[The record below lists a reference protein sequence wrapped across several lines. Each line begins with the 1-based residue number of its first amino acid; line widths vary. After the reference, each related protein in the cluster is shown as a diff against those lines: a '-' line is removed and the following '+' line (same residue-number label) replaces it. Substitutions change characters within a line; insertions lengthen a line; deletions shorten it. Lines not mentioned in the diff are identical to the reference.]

1 MDLIT
6 LLLVAL
12 SLAMDALAVSVT
24 NGIRLNNCR
33 VADGVKMGLFFGIF
47 QFIMPL
53 LGFYLGGGVIGFV
66 GKFAPW
72 LSCAI
77 LVFLGVRMMVE
88 ANKAEEEEDDGTKQE
103 KLGFYELFLQAVATS
118 IDALAVG
125 LSLAMTG
132 GYREGYLY
140 FASAVIGI
148 VAFVCSFTGAMAG
161 KKLGGLFEKRAG
173 TVGGAVL
180 VVIGLKILIESF
192 IK

>member
-1 MDLIT
+1 
-6 LLLVAL
+6 
-12 SLAMDALAVSVT
+12 
-24 NGIRLNNCR
+24 
-33 VADGVKMGLFFGIF
+33 
-47 QFIMPL
+47 
-53 LGFYLGGGVIGFV
+53 
-66 GKFAPW
+66 
-72 LSCAI
+72 
-77 LVFLGVRMMVE
+77 MMVE

>member
-1 MDLIT
+1 MDFIT

-103 KLGFYELFLQAVATS
+103 KLGFYELLLQAVATS

-148 VAFVCSFTGAMAG
+148 VAFVCSFIGAVAG
-161 KKLGGLFEKRAG
+161 KSSAAFSRKERKPSA
-173 TVGGAVL
+173 
-180 VVIGLKILIESF
+180 EQCWS
-192 IK
+192 